1 MNTTFHA
8 FCLAA
13 PRSGEGKTTTGIAL
27 MRALARRGL
36 KVQSFKCGPDYID
49 PTFHAQ
55 ATGRPAC
62 NLDTWM
68 MGREGVRALWDNRAH
83 DADACVCEGV
93 MGLFDS
99 RDPGDPAG
107 GTADCAR
114 ALGIPVVLVFNARG
128 MACSAAALVA
138 GFRLHAS
145 RMGVQL
151 AGVIANNVGS
161 PRHADILRRAL
172 ESERLPPLL
181 GALPRNEA
189 WRIPERQLG
198 LLPSEEAGTTEA
210 WLDALADVAESSVDM
225 DRLLS
230 LTEARRP
237 EARAVLPPRGIRP
250 RHMGIAKD
258 RAFCFY
264 YEENERALAARGW
277 ELLPF
282 SPLEDTALP
291 PGIDALYLGGG
302 YPEVFAR
309 ELSGNAAMRK
319 AIRAFAEQGGEIYA
333 ECGGYMYLC
342 TRLEASEEADGTGGR
357 AKSWPMCGVIDATA
371 RMGGRIQSLGY
382 REVTML
388 GDAPF
393 GLGGDV
399 FRGHEFHWSDIELHR
414 GYAPL
419 YAVRTA
425 SGHADSGIA
434 AGNVRASY
442 VHLYWGNTG
451 EANYAGRPAPSDFT
465 ACRPEHRAAR
475 PGEAKATCENIGQVI
490 LLNGPSSAG
499 KTTLAKALRDRLY
512 AMHGICSLMLSI
524 DQLLRSAT
532 GGHESVLDGLERTG
546 LPFIESF
553 HAEHGPSSTMSSARI
568 PDGSRICL
576 GGWKPSPCCPSRC
589 SATTRNCGSASPDV
603 PTVPLTGRTP
613 SGRPGTFTSPC
624 PTRWWWTRPGP
635 APKTAPPVSSPHC
648 PPKKTVSPS
657 VPAGAHPFPQQ
668 NEVPYEARC
677 TRRRPSRHGVGVQA
691 RSRVPA

>member
-1 MNTTFHA
+1 
-8 FCLAA
+8 
-13 PRSGEGKTTTGIAL
+13 
-27 MRALARRGL
+27 
-36 KVQSFKCGPDYID
+36 
-49 PTFHAQ
+49 
-55 ATGRPAC
+55 
-62 NLDTWM
+62 
-68 MGREGVRALWDNRAH
+68 
-83 DADACVCEGV
+83 
-93 MGLFDS
+93 
-99 RDPGDPAG
+99 
-107 GTADCAR
+107 
-114 ALGIPVVLVFNARG
+114 
-128 MACSAAALVA
+128 
-138 GFRLHAS
+138 
-145 RMGVQL
+145 
-151 AGVIANNVGS
+151 
-161 PRHADILRRAL
+161 
-172 ESERLPPLL
+172 
-181 GALPRNEA
+181 
-189 WRIPERQLG
+189 
-198 LLPSEEAGTTEA
+198 
-210 WLDALADVAESSVDM
+210 
-225 DRLLS
+225 
-230 LTEARRP
+230 
-237 EARAVLPPRGIRP
+237 
-250 RHMGIAKD
+250 MGIAKD

-309 ELSGNAAMRK
+309 ELSGNAAMRE

-342 TRLEASEEADGTGGR
+342 TRLEASEEADSTGGR

-399 FRGHEFHWSDIELHR
+399 FRGHEFHWSDIELHC

-512 AMHGICSLMLSI
+512 AMYGICSLMLSI

-532 GGHESVLDGLERTG
+532 GGHESVLAGLERTG

-553 HAEHGPSSTMSSARI
+553 HAGVAAAAKAGAWTIVDHVIGEDPGWIEDLLGRLEAIPLLSVQVFCDDEELRKRESGRSDRSPDWPHAQRQARHI
-568 PDGSRICL
+568 HLPPAQPDG
-576 GGWKPSPCCPSRC
+576 GGHD
-589 SATTRNCGSASPDV
+589 PDQ
-603 PTVPLTGRTP
+603 PQRLRRLYPRRTVRRKNGIPI
-613 SGRPGTFTSPC
+613 RPG
-624 PTRWWWTRPGP
+624 GG
-635 APKTAPPVSSPHC
+635 APISTTERGSL
-648 PPKKTVSPS
+648 
-657 VPAGAHPFPQQ
+657 
-668 NEVPYEARC
+668 
-677 TRRRPSRHGVGVQA
+677 
-691 RSRVPA
+691 

>member
-172 ESERLPPLL
+172 ESEHLPPLL

-237 EARAVLPPRGIRP
+237 KARAVLPPRGIRP
-250 RHMGIAKD
+250 RRMGIAKD

-309 ELSGNAAMRK
+309 ELSGNAAMRE
-319 AIRAFAEQGGEIYA
+319 AIRSFAEQGGEIYA

-342 TRLEASEEADGTGGR
+342 TRLEASEGKGGKGGR
-357 AKSWPMCGVIDATA
+357 TASWPMCGVIDATA

-532 GGHESVLDGLERTG
+532 GGHESVLAGLERTG

-553 HAEHGPSSTMSSARI
+553 HAGVAAAAKAGAWTIVDHVIGEDP
-568 PDGSRICL
+568 
-576 GGWKPSPCCPSRC
+576 GWIR
-589 SATTRNCGSASPDV
+589 GSAWEAGSHPPAV
-603 PTVPLTGRTP
+603 
-613 SGRPGTFTSPC
+613 RPGALRRRGTAEARVRTF
-624 PTRWWWTRPGP
+624 R
-635 APKTAPPVSSPHC
+635 
-648 PPKKTVSPS
+648 
-657 VPAGAHPFPQQ
+657 PFP
-668 NEVPYEARC
+668 
-677 TRRRPSRHGVGVQA
+677 
-691 RSRVPA
+691 

>member
-1 MNTTFHA
+1 MPTPASAKGSWGCST
-8 FCLAA
+8 AA
-13 PRSGEGKTTTGIAL
+13 IPAIRREAPPTAPAPSASPSCSCSTPGAWRAPPPHSLRGSGS
-27 MRALARRGL
+27 R
-36 KVQSFKCGPDYID
+36 FPD
-49 PTFHAQ
+49 
-55 ATGRPAC
+55 GRPAC
-62 NLDTWM
+62 
-68 MGREGVRALWDNRAH
+68 RSH
-83 DADACVCEGV
+83 CQQ
-93 MGLFDS
+93 
-99 RDPGDPAG
+99 
-107 GTADCAR
+107 
-114 ALGIPVVLVFNARG
+114 RG
-128 MACSAAALVA
+128 K
-138 GFRLHAS
+138 
-145 RMGVQL
+145 
-151 AGVIANNVGS
+151 

-230 LTEARRP
+230 LTEARRQK
-237 EARAVLPPRGIRP
+237 ARAVLPPRGIRP
-250 RHMGIAKD
+250 RRMGIAKD

-309 ELSGNAAMRK
+309 ELSGNAAMRE

-342 TRLEASEEADGTGGR
+342 TRLEASEGKGGKGGR
-357 AKSWPMCGVIDATA
+357 TASWPMCGVIDATA

-475 PGEAKATCENIGQVI
+475 PGEAKATCENIGRLSCSTGRQA
-490 LLNGPSSAG
+490 PG
-499 KTTLAKALRDRLY
+499 KRRWPIALPDRLY
-512 AMHGICSLMLSI
+512 AMPAYAASCCPSTSCCVRPQAAMN
-524 DQLLRSAT
+524 RSSTASNGPACPSSKRFT
-532 GGHESVLDGLERTG
+532 RESRRRRK
-546 LPFIESF
+546 P
-553 HAEHGPSSTMSSARI
+553 EHGPSSTMSSARI

-576 GGWKPSPCCPSRC
+576 GGWKPSP
-589 SATTRNCGSASPDV
+589 AV
-603 PTVPLTGRTP
+603 
-613 SGRPGTFTSPC
+613 RPGALRRRGTAEARVRTF
-624 PTRWWWTRPGP
+624 R
-635 APKTAPPVSSPHC
+635 
-648 PPKKTVSPS
+648 
-657 VPAGAHPFPQQ
+657 PFP
-668 NEVPYEARC
+668 
-677 TRRRPSRHGVGVQA
+677 
-691 RSRVPA
+691 